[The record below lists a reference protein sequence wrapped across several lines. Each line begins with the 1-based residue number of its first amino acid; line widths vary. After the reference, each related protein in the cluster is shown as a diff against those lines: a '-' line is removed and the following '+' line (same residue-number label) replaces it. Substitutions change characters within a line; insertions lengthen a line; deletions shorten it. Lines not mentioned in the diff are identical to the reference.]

1 MNKSSPLF
9 EEKNQ
14 YGFSKSNLL
23 VDDLPDL
30 PMGIVVCKPV
40 KSKTGAVTKLKIT
53 YCNPFA
59 ASLLEWH
66 DEAGEAICLNDIPE
80 LITLL
85 KPAIHVLET
94 GYPVTTDIHIG
105 KSKNVPLHTCS
116 IRRHNGQCIIYLEAT
131 GPKEKL
137 NSDLQRRLQLE
148 AIISSMSSRLLSIA
162 APDLDTFILESLARI
177 GEYNRADRVY
187 VFKYLNNGT
196 IMSCTHEW
204 CAEGIDPQ
212 LPHMQNDPV
221 SLYPWW
227 HQKMINQESIRLAT
241 LDDLPA
247 YAIPER
253 KSLKRQS
260 IKSLLVMPMILDGNL
275 IGYVGFDAVREE
287 RNWDENDTDLLKT
300 FASLIINATSRV
312 VREQLLQRAN
322 KRLEGLN
329 KISTALLN
337 SSLLNEQPG
346 FTALKYVYEMI
357 PCEVGIL
364 FRIDKNDQSAFTES
378 RIRRGKQ
385 EHRRDIRFSAE
396 FLRHPTFLQG
406 RELLINQ
413 LQADTPSFP
422 PGFNPFQWGHHS
434 FLGVPLFAHQQY
446 IGLVVLLDKTPD
458 FFTAE
463 HILIAREVADQL
475 SIVLLQEEVNRQL
488 GEQAG
493 KLHENNQLLQAIIDH
508 TPAVLAFWEPVR
520 IDGRIVDFK
529 YLLSNPVNSAVTGYS
544 HEELMHSTLVT
555 LFPFTRDN
563 GIFSRAVEVAE
574 TGNSQQFQL
583 KYRLK
588 TGDLWGE
595 YSLVRVGGNVLLTIK
610 DISHL
615 KETEEQLRQSNA
627 ELEKRVAARTGEIQQ
642 LFAMQQAVFKHAGLA
657 ITATDAQGVIQL
669 VNPALESLTG
679 YTADELIGKV
689 TPRALRDPVF
699 HQNLLQKLAPDLVD
713 DGTGEEHVIEY
724 IRKNDFLRRENVLL
738 TKQGQRIPVLS
749 TVSGLYDDNNV
760 LIGFVDIVA
769 DISYL
774 KTIEHKLMQA
784 NQRSRLATMAGKLG
798 VWEWNLLTNEIMM
811 DENFLV
817 LFGLPENASIKRIED
832 LEQIVHP
839 DDLAYFKQNVQNII
853 ESQKPFDV
861 EFRVFFP
868 STKTTHY
875 LKADGLIVQNEDG
888 INNRLIGVIRDRTK
902 KRQAD
907 QALKI
912 SEKRYRSLVDH
923 LKDIVFQIDTSGCLT
938 YLNPVWQ
945 KITGFSLEETLGK
958 PFLDFVFPDDR
969 ERNQYL
975 CDQLICRQKAIC
987 QHVVRYIHKDG
998 GYRWIDVFAQL
1009 TVNELDEVT
1018 GITGTFTDITE
1029 RKKAEDALL
1038 ESEQRFRDIAENVD
1052 EIFWIRDLLEPK
1064 FIYINPAYEKF
1075 TGQLAETLY
1084 ENPLVFLNFILEE
1097 DRSKVLANFVDEAN
1111 QDSTFQFRARH
1122 KDGSLRHLDVRLF
1135 RVVNEEGV
1143 LIRRIGMATD
1153 ITTAIEKELIL
1164 EESLTKERTL
1174 NALKS
1179 QFISTASHEF
1189 RTPLAAINSSV
1200 ELVKHYVNVGS
1211 ADTPMT
1217 KVINQHIEKICQKVF
1232 FLNDL
1237 ITDTLT
1243 ISKIDEGRITV
1254 NLELTDLIELY
1265 ENTVKHYFSDREDNR
1280 FVEFEYIGNPVT
1292 VNLDR
1297 KLTEHIL
1304 TNLLSNAF
1312 KFSNKNPR
1320 LTISFCTE
1328 EVMMTI
1334 RDEGIGIPEKDIAN
1348 LFGKFFRASNV
1359 TGFQGTGLGLAICQ
1373 EYITLQNGRI
1383 TCESREGVGTSFKV
1397 YFPFSANEQP

>member
-1 MNKSSPLF
+1 MSQSSPPSKTS
-9 EEKNQ
+9 EENHA
-14 YGFSKSNLL
+14 GFSTSNILI
-23 VDDLPDL
+23 DDLPDL
-30 PMGIVVCKPV
+30 PIGVIACIPADD
-40 KSKTGAVTKLKIT
+40 KTGAVVKLKIT
-53 YCNPFA
+53 YCNPCA
-59 ASLLEWH
+59 ASLFGLQVDTKGAIYL
-66 DEAGEAICLNDIPE
+66 DETPE
-80 LITLL
+80 LATLY
-85 KPAIHVLET
+85 KSAVQVMET
-94 GYPVTTDIHIG
+94 GIPVAADLYRT
-105 KSKNVPLHTCS
+105 KSAQWLTCS
-116 IRRHNGQCIIYLEAT
+116 IRWHKEQCIIYLEKAA
-131 GPKEKL
+131 PPENL
-137 NSDLQRRLQLE
+137 NNSLQRRLQLE
-148 AIISSMSSRLLSIA
+148 AIISSMSSRLLSIT
-162 APDLDTFILESLARI
+162 APELDAFIVESLAQI

-187 VFKYLNNGT
+187 VFKYLKNGT
-196 IMSCTHEW
+196 IMSCSHEW
-204 CAEGIDPQ
+204 CAEGIEPQ
-212 LPHMQNDPV
+212 LPHMQNDPI

-227 HQKMINQESIRLAT
+227 HQKMVNQEAIRLVT
-241 LDDLPA
+241 LDDLPPH
-247 YAIPER
+247 AIPER
-253 KSLKRQS
+253 KSLERQS
-260 IKSLLVMPMILDGNL
+260 IQSLLVVPMVLDNEL

-287 RNWDENDTDLLKT
+287 RNWDKNDTDLLKT
-300 FASLIINATSRV
+300 FASLLINATSRV
-312 VREQLLQRAN
+312 GREQLLQRVN
-322 KRLEGLN
+322 KRLEGVS
-329 KISTALLN
+329 KISSALLN
-337 SSLLNEQPG
+337 SRLLNVQPG
-346 FTALKYVYEMI
+346 LTALKYVYEMI

-364 FRIDKNDQSAFTES
+364 FRVDQENQSAFTES
-378 RIRRGKQ
+378 RLRHGRQ
-385 EHRRDIRFSAE
+385 ERLPDIRFSAK
-396 FLRHPTFLQG
+396 FLHHPIFEQG

-413 LQADTPSFP
+413 LEAGMLDFP
-422 PGFNPFQWGHHS
+422 PGFNPHQWGHRS
-434 FLGVPLFAHQQY
+434 FLAIPLFAHQQY
-446 IGLVVLLDKTPD
+446 LGLVVLLDKTPK
-458 FFTAE
+458 FFTRE
-463 HILIAREVADQL
+463 HVLIAREVAAQL
-475 SIVLLQEEVNRQL
+475 SVVLLQEDVNRQL

-508 TPAVLAFWEPVR
+508 TPAILALWEPVR

-544 HEELMHSTLVT
+544 HDELMQGTLVG
-555 LFPFTRDN
+555 LFPFTHEN
-563 GIFSRAVEVAE
+563 GIFNRAVEVAE
-574 TGNSQQFQL
+574 TGESQQFQL
-583 KYRLK
+583 KYKIRNR
-588 TGDLWGE
+588 DLWGE
-595 YSLVRVGGNVLLTIK
+595 YSLVQVGGNVLLTIK

-615 KETEEQLRQSNA
+615 KQVEDKLRQDNT
-627 ELEKRVAARTGEIQQ
+627 ELEKRVAVRTSEIQQ
-642 LFAMQQAVFKHAGLA
+642 LSAMQKAVFMHAGLA

-689 TPRALRDPVF
+689 KPRALRDPAT
-699 HQNLLQKLAPDLVD
+699 HHSLLQKLNPDVVD
-713 DGTGEEHVIEY
+713 DGTGEELIIEY
-724 IRKNDFLRRENVLL
+724 IQKNDFLRRENTIL

-798 VWEWNLLTNEIMM
+798 VWEWNLLTNELVL

-817 LFGLPENASIKRIED
+817 LFGLPENAPIKRIED

-839 DDLAYFKQNVQNII
+839 DDLAYFKQNVKDII
-853 ESQKPFDV
+853 KWQKPFDV
-861 EFRVFFP
+861 EFRVYFP
-868 STKTTHY
+868 ATKTTHY

-907 QALKI
+907 QALKV

-923 LKDIVFQIDTSGCLT
+923 LKDIVFQTDLSGCLT

-945 KITGFSLEETLGK
+945 KITGFSVEEALGK
-958 PFLDFVFPDDR
+958 PFLEFVFPDDR
-969 ERNQYL
+969 ERNRYL

-987 QHVVRYIHKDG
+987 RHVVRYTHKDG

-1009 TVNELDEVT
+1009 TVNEQDEVT
-1018 GITGTFTDITE
+1018 GLAGTLTDITE
-1029 RKKAEDALL
+1029 RKQAEDAML

-1052 EIFWIRDLLEPK
+1052 EIFWIRDLHAPT

-1075 TGQLAETLY
+1075 TGERAETLY
-1084 ENPLVFLNFILEE
+1084 GNPMVFLNFILEE
-1097 DRSKVLANFVDEAN
+1097 DRSKVLATFVSEAN
-1111 QDSTFQFRARH
+1111 QDSTFQFRAWH
-1122 KDGSLRHLDVRLF
+1122 KDGTLRHLDVRLF

-1153 ITTAIEKELIL
+1153 ITTSIEKELIL
-1164 EESLTKERTL
+1164 EESLKKERTL

-1200 ELVKHYVNVGS
+1200 ELVKHYVNIDHS
-1211 ADTPMT
+1211 DTPIT
-1217 KVINQHIEKICQKVF
+1217 RVINQHIEKIYQKVF
-1232 FLNDL
+1232 LLNDL

-1243 ISKIDEGRITV
+1243 ISKIDEGRVNV
-1254 NLELTDLIELY
+1254 NLESTDLIELY

-1280 FVEFEYIGNPVT
+1280 FVEFGYTGNPVA

-1312 KFSNKNPR
+1312 KFSTKNPR
-1320 LTISFCTE
+1320 LTISFSTE

-1359 TGFQGTGLGLAICQ
+1359 TAFQGTGLGLAICQ

-1383 TCESREGVGTSFKV
+1383 TCESKEGAGTSFKV
-1397 YFPFSANEQP
+1397 YFPFS